1 MSDDLIRY
9 DVLVS
14 DALRGVVRQVLTEI
28 GSTGLP
34 GEHHFYI
41 TIDTRLPGVRISSA
55 LRQRFPEEM
64 TVVLQHQFWDLK
76 ITEQTFE
83 VGLSFSGVPERLLIP
98 FSSITGFA
106 DPSVDFALKF
116 ETLLVNDEEMIG
128 EVSEPLPDKMDG
140 GDTDNTPIP
149 LERGGETSKAA
160 SKGSSKAVSKGQSK
174 FAGKSDDD
182 SPVDEDDDGEKSA
195 DVVSLDAFRKK

>member
-1 MSDDLIRY
+1 MQTMSDDLIRY

-76 ITEQTFE
+76 VTEQTFE

-116 ETLLVNDEEMIG
+116 ETLLVDDEDMIG
-128 EVSEPLPDKMDG
+128 EVSDPLPDESEDG
-140 GDTDNTPIP
+140 VQSSAPIP
-149 LERGGETSKAA
+149 LERSGESAKGAA
-160 SKGSSKAVSKGQSK
+160 APQES
-174 FAGKSDDD
+174 SDDD
-182 SPVDEDDDGEKSA
+182 SSDDEDDEDEKSA

>member
-28 GSTGLP
+28 ASTGLP

-76 ITEQTFE
+76 VTEQTFE

-98 FSSITGFA
+98 FSSVTGFA

-116 ETLLVNDEEMIG
+116 ETLLVDEEDMIG
-128 EVSEPLPDKMDG
+128 EVAETQPDEE
-140 GDTDNTPIP
+140 GDNAPVRLETATAEGPSNSDADPKTD
-149 LERGGETSKAA
+149 
-160 SKGSSKAVSKGQSK
+160 
-174 FAGKSDDD
+174 D
-182 SPVDEDDDGEKSA
+182 VDEGEEKSA
-195 DVVSLDAFRKK
+195 DVVSLDSFRKKS

>member
-34 GEHHFYI
+34 GDHHFYI

-76 ITEQTFE
+76 VTEQTFE

-98 FSSITGFA
+98 FSSVTGFA

-116 ETLLVNDEEMIG
+116 ETLLVDEDDMIG
-128 EVSEPLPDKMDG
+128 EAAEPMPEETGENAPVRLETATSEGPVNSDAAE
-140 GDTDNTPIP
+140 GDTD
-149 LERGGETSKAA
+149 S
-160 SKGSSKAVSKGQSK
+160 
-174 FAGKSDDD
+174 
-182 SPVDEDDDGEKSA
+182 EDDDGEEKSA
-195 DVVSLDAFRKK
+195 DVVSLDAFRKKS

>member
-28 GSTGLP
+28 ATTGLP

-41 TIDTRLPGVRISSA
+41 TIDTRMPGVRISSA

-76 ITEQTFE
+76 VTEQTFE

-116 ETLLVNDEEMIG
+116 ETLLVDDDDMVG
-128 EVSEPLPDKMDG
+128 EPAIPVEADADSAAPVPLPQ
-140 GDTDNTPIP
+140 T
-149 LERGGETSKAA
+149 GENDAPSD
-160 SKGSSKAVSKGQSK
+160 
-174 FAGKSDDD
+174 SDDT
-182 SPVDEDDDGEKSA
+182 EDDGEERSA
-195 DVVSLDAFRKK
+195 DVVSLDAFRKKS

>member
-28 GSTGLP
+28 AATGLP

-76 ITEQTFE
+76 VTEQTFE

-98 FSSITGFA
+98 FSTVTGFA

-116 ETLLVNDEEMIG
+116 ETLLVDDEEMIG
-128 EVSEPLPDKMDG
+128 EPAEPLPADEADNAPVKLETATSDTPG
-140 GDTDNTPIP
+140 NTDTPEGD
-149 LERGGETSKAA
+149 
-160 SKGSSKAVSKGQSK
+160 
-174 FAGKSDDD
+174 
-182 SPVDEDDDGEKSA
+182 DEDGEDGEEKSA
-195 DVVSLDAFRKK
+195 DVVSLDAFRKKS